1 MNKSS
6 ARVHKYY
13 KVIEEFYKD
22 KATSKGI
29 PYINHIDEGVGHL
42 ENLHVSDVIINA
54 FILHPFV
61 QCVNLKGTYK
71 DCLLTEKEL
80 EKHINIFEIKPEIAY
95 ELLLYRKF
103 ANSYLCRPE
112 TDDYT
117 IIEAYEDVEELAK
130 YQNTIRMLIADKL
143 QNFKDFLLYRQDH
156 PRAKQLT
163 TYFTYW
169 LSILADMVDSSSI
182 VNYINLELKI
192 MGQPGITV
200 RKNYE
205 QTKTTT
211 RH

>member
-1 MNKSS
+1 MKKSTN
-6 ARVHKYY
+6 RVHKYY
-13 KVIEEFYKD
+13 NVISEFYKG

-42 ENLHVSDVIINA
+42 ENLHVSDVLINA

-112 TDDYT
+112 TDGYS
-117 IIEAYEDVEELAK
+117 IVEAYEDIKELQN
-130 YQNTIRMLIADKL
+130 YQGTIRMLIADKL

-156 PRAKQLT
+156 PRVKQLT

-169 LSILADMVDSSSI
+169 LNILADMVDSSSI
-182 VNYINLELKI
+182 VDYINLELKLI
-192 MGQPGITV
+192 DRPPVEPISNKF
-200 RKNYE
+200 RSKF
-205 QTKTTT
+205 
-211 RH
+211 